1 MKIRI
6 RHRTDFEKIIL
17 GIFVVIFGEGI
28 LSIFVPQIHLIY
40 YLTDLFNI
48 LLFIGLLKKGMREKR
63 INSNLK
69 YFYFVML
76 LYIVLAIAGAI
87 VNYSNI
93 ALHLWSFRN
102 YFTTLLFFV
111 ECVSFEHSDRI
122 DFLNILVW
130 VNFVAS
136 LIEVAL
142 GYRQDWVGGIY
153 GVSGGQV
160 NGSLNILLIIIF
172 SRFIVQYINKEIS
185 TLSIMVVGVTSL
197 IIATFAELKIFY
209 VEVVIIIVLASL
221 VTKFSLKKIILI
233 ILGTVGILVAIK
245 YIFLIFPDIDKNMF
259 TISYMWK
266 YLTNSGGYV
275 GQFAHDAGDVN
286 RLAFWDKCVALFR
299 NKELQ

>member
-17 GIFVVIFGEGI
+17 GIFVVIFGEGV

-142 GYRQDWVGGIY
+142 GYRQDWVG
-153 GVSGGQV
+153 
-160 NGSLNILLIIIF
+160 
-172 SRFIVQYINKEIS
+172 
-185 TLSIMVVGVTSL
+185 
-197 IIATFAELKIFY
+197 
-209 VEVVIIIVLASL
+209 
-221 VTKFSLKKIILI
+221 
-233 ILGTVGILVAIK
+233 
-245 YIFLIFPDIDKNMF
+245 
-259 TISYMWK
+259 
-266 YLTNSGGYV
+266 
-275 GQFAHDAGDVN
+275 
-286 RLAFWDKCVALFR
+286 
-299 NKELQ
+299 